1 MKNYAIPYGLIIC
14 TQYLDG
20 AIEASAGSGLPTVE
34 IPYGGSDSHQRAA
47 LALVRKIHG
56 STEGWRI
63 VAECDNPSGSGL
75 AYVFVRGAMQ
85 EAA

>member
-1 MKNYAIPYGLIIC
+1 MIPYGLIVY

-20 AIEASAGSGLPTVE
+20 TIEASGGTGLPVIE
-34 IPYGGSDSHQRAA
+34 VPYGGSDSHERAA

-63 VAECDNPSGSGL
+63 VACGDNPSGCGF
-75 AYVFVRGAMQ
+75 AFVFVQGAVQ
-85 EAA
+85 DAA

>member
-1 MKNYAIPYGLIIC
+1 MIPYGLIVY
-14 TQYLDG
+14 TNYSDG
-20 AIEASAGSGLPTVE
+20 TIEASAGSGLPTIE
-34 IPYGGSDSHQRAA
+34 IPYGGKDSHERAA

-63 VAECDNPSGSGL
+63 VAECDNPFGSGL
-75 AYVFVRGAMQ
+75 AYVFVRGAMR

>member
-1 MKNYAIPYGLIIC
+1 MIPYGLIVY
-14 TQYLDG
+14 TNYSDG
-20 AIEASAGSGLPTVE
+20 TIEASAGSGLPTIE
-34 IPYGGSDSHQRAA
+34 IPYGGKDSHERAA

-63 VAECDNPSGSGL
+63 VAKGENPSGFGL
-75 AYVFVRGAMQ
+75 AYVFVHGSMQ

>member
-1 MKNYAIPYGLIIC
+1 MIPYGLIVY
-14 TQYLDG
+14 THYSDG
-20 AIEASAGSGLPTVE
+20 TIEASGGSGLPTIE

-56 STEGWRI
+56 STEGWQI
-63 VAECDNPSGSGL
+63 VAKADNPSGFGL
-75 AYVFVRGAMQ
+75 AYVFVYRAMQ

>member
-1 MKNYAIPYGLIIC
+1 MIPYGLIVY

-20 AIEASAGSGLPTVE
+20 TIEASERQGGSGFPTIE
-34 IPYGGSDSHQRAA
+34 IPYGGSDSHERAA

-56 STEGWRI
+56 STEGWQI
-63 VAECDNPSGSGL
+63 VARADNPSGFGL
-75 AYVFVRGAMQ
+75 AFVFVQGAVR

>member
-1 MKNYAIPYGLIIC
+1 MIPYGLIVY

-20 AIEASAGSGLPTVE
+20 TIEASGNTGLPVIE
-34 IPYGGSDSHQRAA
+34 VPYSGSDSHERAA

-63 VAECDNPSGSGL
+63 VARADNPSGFGL
-75 AYVFVRGAMQ
+75 AYVFVHRAMQ

>member
-1 MKNYAIPYGLIIC
+1 MIPYGLSGY
-14 TQYLDG
+14 THYSDVT
-20 AIEASAGSGLPTVE
+20 IEASAGSGLPTIE
-34 IPYGGSDSHQRAA
+34 IPYGGKDSHERAA

-63 VAECDNPSGSGL
+63 VAECDNPFGSGL

>member
-1 MKNYAIPYGLIIC
+1 MIPYGLIVY
-14 TQYLDG
+14 THYSDG
-20 AIEASAGSGLPTVE
+20 TIEASAGSGLPTIE